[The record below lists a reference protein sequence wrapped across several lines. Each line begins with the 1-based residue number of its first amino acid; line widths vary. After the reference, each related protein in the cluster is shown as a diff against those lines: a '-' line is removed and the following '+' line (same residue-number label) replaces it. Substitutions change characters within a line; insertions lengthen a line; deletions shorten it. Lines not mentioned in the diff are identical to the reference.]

1 MNLIP
6 FPRLHFFM
14 LGFSPLTSH
23 GSLFPMGSLR
33 LDPTATLF
41 LMRLVACYIIIGD
54 WVGHFRELN
63 SISALIIVM

>member
-1 MNLIP
+1 
-6 FPRLHFFM
+6 
-14 LGFSPLTSH
+14 
-23 GSLFPMGSLR
+23 MGSLR

-63 SISALIIVM
+63 SISALIFVM